1 MIQLYKSKLVLQIL
15 ITVNRQIYYQAD
27 RFFFMKGTV
36 NRADFKNLVFRI
48 LKKKKY
54 RVRALIADK
63 QDISKL
69 TDESGIHLSS
79 LWKKNHKLK
88 NKNY

>member
-48 LKKKKY
+48 LKKKY

-69 TDESGIHLSS
+69 TDESGIS
-79 LWKKNHKLK
+79 LVCGKKFIN
-88 NKNY
+88 